1 MNFIPIFTKS
11 SSCDLWSVC
20 YPEDEIDGMQRDIYS
35 ILMDESW
42 TNMKYLIDFIKK
54 EKESIGFDNQYWEGY
69 SISDMVE
76 KIQIEIASL
85 DNELYYAD
93 LMKEET
99 TLRSLD
105 RIFIKLHQ
113 NIYSLNTLND
123 SHRKARPDFKNSI
136 IRFYGIELNDG
147 TIIITGGLLKLK
159 LKMIGL
165 NFDQEINK
173 LKRVQSFL
181 KTQGIINRAGLID

>member
-1 MNFIPIFTKS
+1 
-11 SSCDLWSVC
+11 
-20 YPEDEIDGMQRDIYS
+20 
-35 ILMDESW
+35 
-42 TNMKYLIDFIKK
+42 
-54 EKESIGFDNQYWEGY
+54 
-69 SISDMVE
+69 MVE

-113 NIYSLNTLND
+113 NIYSLNTFND

-147 TIIITGGLLKLK
+147 TIIITGGILKLK

-181 KTQGIINRAGLID
+181 KTQGIIDRAGLID